1 MIYVATSIQSAV
13 ILCLFLYMC
22 VWILFDFTCWLCYYV
37 CFVFAELVV
46 VDLFGRA
53 LMLLQLLLMCCVR
66 ADCFS
71 LSALPFILYLPMWLM
86 WVLFFIVCF
95 GLVFTTCVFDCYFI
109 IFFLVLCY
117 VVVVSRCFLRSFVCL
132 LSCCH
137 MLLNVCV
144 VCVCFCLIAIVVFV
158 DVFLL
163 RFNFRDSVFAVIDC
177 YVCLLRS
184 VLLLLLIAF
193 VVRLFAFVY
202 IYISDFMCAYFFMCM
217 LRY

>member
-1 MIYVATSIQSAV
+1 M
-13 ILCLFLYMC
+13 
-22 VWILFDFTCWLCYYV
+22 
-37 CFVFAELVV
+37 
-46 VDLFGRA
+46 
-53 LMLLQLLLMCCVR
+53 
-66 ADCFS
+66 
-71 LSALPFILYLPMWLM
+71 
-86 WVLFFIVCF
+86 
-95 GLVFTTCVFDCYFI
+95 FDCYVI

-132 LSCCH
+132 LSCCCH

-158 DVFLL
+158 DVLLL
-163 RFNFRDSVFAVIDC
+163 RFNFREFVFAVIDC

-193 VVRLFAFVY
+193 VVRLCAFVY

-217 LRY
+217 LRYCV